1 MIQELAGY
9 LTAVKPGGRWG
20 DPESNIDY
28 SKSFPQSNR
37 SHTLFL
43 NDMNSELVSLE
54 PCYPELQSVFFAGDF
69 CRNKVKMATV
79 EAAVLSG
86 LHAARAVQ
94 MKAEGNSDIT
104 VESGAVPSSREFSAA
119 KLALLPLAYGAT
131 AWAALNVALRDLA
144 NGQGQTPEGA
154 MTPAAT
160 LASIPLRYLADLMTS
175 LETVAV
181 ALLSS
186 GGELDSTSSTVQQG
200 LQAAARGV
208 LTASDQLCKLV
219 SESVDKR
226 PSLASVMTDVM
237 KAVSTAA
244 SEPPTSGAAR
254 ADQTLRS
261 ALADGSGLL
270 RGSGRYRPGFE
281 YVRRHRA
288 KL

>member
-1 MIQELAGY
+1 
-9 LTAVKPGGRWG
+9 
-20 DPESNIDY
+20 
-28 SKSFPQSNR
+28 
-37 SHTLFL
+37 
-43 NDMNSELVSLE
+43 
-54 PCYPELQSVFFAGDF
+54 
-69 CRNKVKMATV
+69 
-79 EAAVLSG
+79 
-86 LHAARAVQ
+86 
-94 MKAEGNSDIT
+94 
-104 VESGAVPSSREFSAA
+104 
-119 KLALLPLAYGAT
+119 
-131 AWAALNVALRDLA
+131 LNVALRDLA